1 MECGFESRRPHHRPG
16 ERDRACQ
23 RSVAHWRYGWQSDPM
38 VSALSHRFAV
48 RILLAATGMML
59 AGCNQRSD
67 VGPVIVSAIGP
78 QPVLLDPAGNRLT
91 TPSRLLLDSTAQ
103 GLVRFDAA
111 GQIAPGLAE
120 RWIVIDDGMSY
131 IFRLREAEW
140 SDGSKVTATQVV
152 DGLRRQLA
160 GGSRN
165 PLRAYL
171 TAIDEIV
178 EMTPEVIEVR
188 LKRPRPDLLKLFA
201 QPELALVRSRPPRGS
216 GPFRIAP
223 IDTASDT
230 ASTGTGIL
238 LNPAFDPARSTSDD
252 VEAPGPQQSV
262 QLIGERASRAIV
274 RFAER
279 QSDLVSGGTLVDW
292 PLLKLASIAPANL
305 RIDPAVGMFG
315 LAIVNRDGFL
325 EAADNR
331 AALAQA
337 IDRAALVSAFAPGW
351 EPTEQIL
358 PATLDSASG
367 PATAGWS
374 SLSAADR
381 REGARNRVRRWKES
395 HTEPLVLRI
404 ALPAGP
410 GATILYGFVGAAF
423 RSIGIEPRR
432 VAYDAPADLRL
443 IDAVAPYDSARWYL
457 ATACQPCSAETE
469 EALMAARDANS
480 LAERAAR
487 LAEADTLV
495 TQDAAFIPIARPL
508 RWSLVALRLRKWQGN
523 ARAWHPLN
531 RLRDESR

>member
-1 MECGFESRRPHHRPG
+1 M
-16 ERDRACQ
+16 
-23 RSVAHWRYGWQSDPM
+23 
-38 VSALSHRFAV
+38 AV
-48 RILLAATGMML
+48 

-67 VGPVIVSAIGP
+67 AGPVIVSAIGGR
-78 QPVLLDPAGNRLT
+78 PVVLDPAINPLSAPTRLM
-91 TPSRLLLDSTAQ
+91 LDSTAQ

-131 IFRLREAEW
+131 IFRLRDAEW
-140 SDGSKVTATQVV
+140 SDGSKVTASQVV
-152 DGLRRQLA
+152 DSLRRQLA
-160 GGSRN
+160 GRSRN

-188 LKRPRPDLLKLFA
+188 LKRPRPDLLQLFA
-201 QPELALVRSRPPRGS
+201 QPELALMRSRPPRGS

-223 IDTASDT
+223 THT
-230 ASTGTGIL
+230 TNETGPTNVGIL

-279 QSDLVSGGTLVDW
+279 QSDLVSGGTFVDW

-325 EAADNR
+325 EAAENR

-374 SLSAADR
+374 SLSAAAR
-381 REGARNRVRRWKES
+381 REGARNRVRRWKE
-395 HTEPLVLRI
+395 TNDEPLVLRI

-410 GATILYGFVGAAF
+410 GATILYGFVGAAL

-432 VAYDAPADLRL
+432 VSHDAPADLRL

-457 ATACQPCSAETE
+457 ATACQPCSTDTE
-469 EALMAARDANS
+469 QALIAARDANS
-480 LAERAAR
+480 LTERAAR

>member
-1 MECGFESRRPHHRPG
+1 MFHTMPNHLLT
-16 ERDRACQ
+16 
-23 RSVAHWRYGWQSDPM
+23 RSLIGIGA
-38 VSALSHRFAV
+38 AL
-48 RILLAATGMML
+48 L

-67 VGPVIVSAIGP
+67 AGPVIVSAIGP
-78 QPVLLDPAGNRLT
+78 RPILVDPASNRLT
-91 TPSRLLLDSTAQ
+91 TPMRLLLDSTAQ
-103 GLVRFDAA
+103 GLVRFDAT

-131 IFRLREAEW
+131 IFRLRDAEW
-140 SDGSKVTATQVV
+140 SDGSKVTAAHVV
-152 DGLRRQLA
+152 EGLRRHVA
-160 GGSRN
+160 NRSRN

-178 EMTPEVIEVR
+178 EMTPQVIEVR
-188 LKRPRPDLLKLFA
+188 LKRPRPDLLMLFA
-201 QPELALVRSRPPRGS
+201 QPELALMRNRPPRGS
-216 GPFRIAP
+216 GPFRVAQTDP
-223 IDTASDT
+223 QTDATTGNAS
-230 ASTGTGIL
+230 IL
-238 LNPAFDPARSTSDD
+238 LNPAFDPARSTTDD

-279 QSDLVSGGTLVDW
+279 HSDLVSGGTFVDW
-292 PLLKLASIAPANL
+292 PLIKLADIAPANL
-305 RIDPAVGMFG
+305 RVDPAAGMFG

-325 EAADNR
+325 EAAENR
-331 AALAQA
+331 TALAQA
-337 IDRAALVSAFAPGW
+337 IDRAALVSAFAPNW

-367 PATAGWS
+367 PASSDWS

-381 REGARNRVRRWKES
+381 REGARNRVLRWKET
-395 HTEPLVLRI
+395 HEEPLVLRI
-404 ALPAGP
+404 ALPSGP

-432 VAYDAPADLRL
+432 VAYNAPADLRL

-457 ATACQPCSAETE
+457 ATACQPCSADTE

-531 RLRDESR
+531 HLRDESR

>member
-1 MECGFESRRPHHRPG
+1 MVRARPH
-16 ERDRACQ
+16 
-23 RSVAHWRYGWQSDPM
+23 
-38 VSALSHRFAV
+38 RFV
-48 RILLAATGMML
+48 IQMLLCTTAAFL

-67 VGPVIVSAIGP
+67 AGPVIVSAIGP
-78 QPVLLDPAGNRLT
+78 RPVLLDPATSPLT
-91 TPSRLLLDSTAQ
+91 TPARLLLDSTAQ

-140 SDGSKVTATQVV
+140 SDGSKVTAAQVV

-160 GGSRN
+160 SGSRN

-178 EMTPEVIEVR
+178 EMTPQVIEVR

-201 QPELALVRSRPPRGS
+201 QPELALMRNRPPRGS

-223 IDTASDT
+223 TDTAAGAT
-230 ASTGTGIL
+230 TGNVGIL

-279 QSDLVSGGTLVDW
+279 QSDLVSGGSFVDW
-292 PLLKLASIAPANL
+292 PLIKLAGIAPANL

-315 LAIVNRDGFL
+315 FAIVNRDGFL
-325 EAADNR
+325 EAAENR
-331 AALAQA
+331 TALAQA

-367 PATAGWS
+367 PATSGWS
-374 SLSAADR
+374 TLSAADR
-381 REGARNRVRRWKES
+381 REGARSRVRRWNDT
-395 HTEPLVLRI
+395 HDEPLVLRI

-432 VAYDAPADLRL
+432 VAYGAPADLRL

-457 ATACQPCSAETE
+457 ATACQPCSADTE
-469 EALMAARDANS
+469 EALIAARDANS

-531 RLRDESR
+531 HLRDESR